1 MFLLKRKKHILFI
14 FQNITQIV
22 KNKLLLSL
30 FQTGERWHYLL
41 LRKLL
46 MIIRGIASKI
56 NDDFY
61 CLSCLHSFRTKDKCK
76 FDIKVC
82 ENKVFWNIIMPS
94 EETKI

>member
-1 MFLLKRKKHILFI
+1 MIKRA
-14 FQNITQIV
+14 
-22 KNKLLLSL
+22 
-30 FQTGERWHYLL
+30 
-41 LRKLL
+41 
-46 MIIRGIASKI
+46 RGIASKI

-94 EETKI
+94 EETKIQNLTNIKNLIKHHKHDVSRDKNCLKKVCKYLREHAMKIINL

>member
-1 MFLLKRKKHILFI
+1 
-14 FQNITQIV
+14 
-22 KNKLLLSL
+22 
-30 FQTGERWHYLL
+30 
-41 LRKLL
+41 
-46 MIIRGIASKI
+46 MIIRARGIASKI

-76 FDIKVC
+76 FYIKVC

>member
-1 MFLLKRKKHILFI
+1 
-14 FQNITQIV
+14 
-22 KNKLLLSL
+22 
-30 FQTGERWHYLL
+30 
-41 LRKLL
+41 
-46 MIIRGIASKI
+46 MIIRARGIASKI

-61 CLSCLHSFRTKDKCK
+61 FLSCLHSFRTKDKSK